1 MPNKY
6 FRKKLMPE
14 MEVAGQQLR
23 KFMKKRGNRPITM
36 GTARKSYKILTK
48 K

>member
-6 FRKKLMPE
+6 HRKKLSPE
-14 MEVAGQQLR
+14 MEVAGQELK
-23 KFMKKRGNRPITM
+23 KFMKKRGNRPITR

>member
-23 KFMKKRGNRPITM
+23 KFMKKRGNRPITR

>member
-1 MPNKY
+1 MVNKY
-6 FRKKLMPE
+6 YRKKLMPE
-14 MEVAGQQLR
+14 MELAGQELK
-23 KFMKKRGNRPITM
+23 KFMKKRGNRPVTM

>member
-1 MPNKY
+1 MVNKY
-6 FRKKLMPE
+6 YRKKLMPE
-14 MEVAGQQLR
+14 MEVAGQELK
-23 KFMKKRGNRPITM
+23 KFMKKRGNRPVTM

>member
-1 MPNKY
+1 MVNKY
-6 FRKKLMPE
+6 YRKKLSPE
-14 MEVAGQQLR
+14 MEVAGQELK
-23 KFMKKRGNRPITM
+23 KFMKKRGNRPITR

>member
-23 KFMKKRGNRPITM
+23 KFMKKRGYRPITM

>member
-14 MEVAGQQLR
+14 MEVAGQELK
-23 KFMKKRGNRPITM
+23 KFMKKRGNRPVTR